1 VDFGARRAH
10 GSEASLAAARAAVIG
25 GCHGTS
31 NVLAAQRFV
40 INTYGTQAHSWVM
53 AHADESDAFRNFL
66 NVFPDEAVLLL
77 DTYDVRQA
85 TKKIIAMRRKPA
97 GVRLDSGDL
106 VKDSRWVRREIDRAG
121 WKDVKIFAS
130 GDLDEYKIAALL
142 AKGAAVDAFGV
153 GTALASPGDS
163 PHLNMIYKLVEV
175 ERDGKAREAAKL
187 TRAKAT
193 YPGRKQ
199 VFRHS
204 SPNGKFAGDQIALEN
219 EQDGG
224 EPLLI
229 EMMRGGSRVIPPEPL
244 SALRERCTASLAQ
257 LPDRYRQ
264 ITRAANYPVRYSKGL
279 KSSLEKVRERVHRAA
294 LK

>member
-1 VDFGARRAH
+1 LERLNLVLKR
-10 GSEASLAAARAAVIG
+10 I
-25 GCHGTS
+25 
-31 NVLAAQRFV
+31 VLAGRRFGM
-40 INTYGTQAHSWVM
+40 NTYGTQAHSWVM
-53 AHADESDAFRNFL
+53 AHADETDAFRNFL
-66 NVFPDEAVLLL
+66 DVFPDEAVLLL

-85 TKKIIAMRRKPA
+85 TKKIIAMGRKPA

-106 VKDSRWVRREIDRAG
+106 VKDSRWVRRELNRAG
-121 WKDVKIFAS
+121 WNDVKVFAS

-142 AKGAAVDAFGV
+142 AKGAAIDAFGV
-153 GTALASPGDS
+153 GTALASPGDA

-175 ERDGKAREAAKL
+175 ERGGKAREAAKL

-204 SPNGKFAGDQIALEN
+204 SPAGKFAADKISIEN
-219 EQDGG
+219 EPENGQ
-224 EPLLI
+224 PLLI
-229 EMMRGGSRVIPPEPL
+229 EIMRGGRRIAPPEPL

-257 LPDRYRQ
+257 LPERYRQ
-264 ITRAANYPVRYSKGL
+264 IARVANYPVRYSKGL
-279 KSSLEKVRERVHRAA
+279 KASLEKVRERVHRSA